1 MIFHLMGHIT
11 MDKHNVFF
19 CARGT
24 PIIYILENGGIKMEH
39 EKVPSVYLT

>member
-19 CARGT
+19 VPGDTHHLYIGKWWYKNGT
-24 PIIYILENGGIKMEH
+24 
-39 EKVPSVYLT
+39 